1 MEEGRCKTFVATGHV
16 FGGSIGVVLLE
27 HGRGDW
33 AAYASSDTSVNAEM
47 ILKIV
52 SDRWIIEEHF
62 HDRQRD
68 LGRRSAASSQPVF
81 EHRLHDSR
89 SSYNDSP
96 KVQSM
101 NKAILSLS
109 RRRFLA
115 QTGATLMAASHAND
129 AFAKNS
135 QEQPL
140 RVIAYN
146 VYECTGWPKDRPL
159 GKRATDLQQMPERF
173 ANELALYAPDIIN
186 FSESPSEKIVNQIAE
201 RLGMNVVR
209 FPSSGKW
216 PGSLLSRFEIVEP
229 QNVPVV
235 GGKRSPDL
243 FTRHWGRAIVKLPGG
258 DDLIVHSA
266 HLHPSDQEVR
276 VREIDAM
283 SASMKANLEADRSM
297 LLMGDLNH
305 EPMPPEYSA
314 WREAGWIDTFT
325 KAGEG
330 TGLSI
335 KSDTPTR
342 RIDYVMAAGPIA
354 HQVVESRPLFEGAF
368 RVNNDDTN
376 SFALSDH
383 LPQLAVFERDK

>member
-1 MEEGRCKTFVATGHV
+1 MISYACPGVMKEGRYKTFVATSHV
-16 FGGSIGVVLLE
+16 FGDSIGCGHLCGRLDAMVELE
-27 HGRGDW
+27 CCMKYFWLIYRPAPTSQNSEND
-33 AAYASSDTSVNAEM
+33 SSNC
-47 ILKIV
+47 
-52 SDRWIIEEHF
+52 WHW
-62 HDRQRD
+62 
-68 LGRRSAASSQPVF
+68 
-81 EHRLHDSR
+81 LHDSR

-314 WREAGWIDTFT
+314 WWEAGWIDTFT